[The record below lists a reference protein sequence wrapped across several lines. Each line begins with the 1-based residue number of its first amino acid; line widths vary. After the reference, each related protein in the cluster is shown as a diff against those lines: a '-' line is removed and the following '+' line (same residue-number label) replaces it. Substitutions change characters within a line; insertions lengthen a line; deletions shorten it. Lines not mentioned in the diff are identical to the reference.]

1 MHSPAREPLGE
12 PVPGAAP
19 PAADVSIVIVNYR
32 AADEV
37 IDCLASLY
45 GQDHGRSIEV
55 IVVDNASDDG
65 GAARIAAAYPQA
77 RVLEMAENLGF
88 AGGNNAGLAVARGQ
102 FLLLLNPD
110 TQLPEG
116 VLRAVCD
123 RLAADPGIGV
133 IGVPQEVGGGQI
145 VSSALRDLTPGHFLV
160 RAFLPAG
167 IIARFLP
174 RYNIRYPEREPR
186 AEFAC
191 EAVVGCF
198 MAMRRDVID
207 TAGPLDQRIFIYA
220 EELEFCHRVRRAGY
234 RILHMGGLSVI
245 HHQGVTTRSIP
256 IWRDVQTQQGQLVYI
271 RLTQGTGAARLAGAA
286 MSLSH
291 LVRLPIEL
299 AMVGPLWKQRLEC
312 RLKRLSRSLKAV
324 LNPPEQTRQAID

>member
-37 IDCLASLY
+37 IECLASLY

-55 IVVDNASDDG
+55 IVVDNASGDG

-88 AGGNNAGLAVARGQ
+88 AGGNNAGIAAARGQ

-110 TQLPEG
+110 TQMPEG

-123 RLAADPGIGV
+123 RLAADRSIGV
-133 IGVPQEVGGGQI
+133 IGVPQDTGGGRI
-145 VSSALRDLTPGHFLV
+145 VNSGLHFHGPGHFLV
-160 RAFLPAG
+160 RAFLPEK

-174 RYNIRYPEREPR
+174 RYNIRYLEHEPR
-186 AEFAC
+186 AEFEC
-191 EAVVGCF
+191 DAVVGCF

-207 TAGPLDQRIFIYA
+207 TVGPLEQRIFIYA

-234 RILHMGGLSVI
+234 RVLHMGALTVI

-256 IWRDVQTQQGQLVYI
+256 IWRDVQMQQGQLVYI
-271 RLTQGTGAARLAGAA
+271 GLTQGRNAARLTGAA

-299 AMVGPLWKQRLEC
+299 AMVGPLWKLRLEC

-324 LNPPEQTRQAID
+324 VNPPEQTRQAID